1 MNELGQLNNKFSLI
15 SKDVLAYIAG
25 FLDGDGCILA
35 QIVRGSDYRYK
46 HTIRVSV
53 TFYQK
58 KSRHWF
64 VIWLKSQLKGV
75 GWIRIKKDGMCEYTI
90 TAFSDV
96 EKLLKVLL
104 PFLRLK
110 RPAAVLVLKI
120 IEALRVVKTEVDFI
134 KVCQLVDEI
143 ADYTDSK
150 KRVISALVVKNL
162 ILPVETQSN

>member
-1 MNELGQLNNKFSLI
+1 MKGLIHSNNKFSLI
-15 SKDVLAYIAG
+15 SKDILSYIAG

-35 QIVRGSDYRYK
+35 QIVRGSGYKYK

-64 VIWLKSQLKGV
+64 FIWLKSQLNDV

-90 TAFSDV
+90 SSFSDV
-96 EKLLKVLL
+96 EKLLNVLL

-110 RPAAVLVLKI
+110 KPTALVVLKI
-120 IEALRVVKTEVDFI
+120 LKSLKSIQTEADFI
-134 KVCQLVDEI
+134 EVCRMVDKI
-143 ADYTDSK
+143 AEYTDSK
-150 KRVISALVVKNL
+150 KRTVNALVVKNL
-162 ILPVETQSN
+162 ILPVET